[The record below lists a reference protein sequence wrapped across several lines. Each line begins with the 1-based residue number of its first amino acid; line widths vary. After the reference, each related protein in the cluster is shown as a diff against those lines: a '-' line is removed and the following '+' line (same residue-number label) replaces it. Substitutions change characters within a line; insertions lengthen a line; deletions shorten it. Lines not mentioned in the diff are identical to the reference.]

1 VGRLTGDTA
10 APAPGAW
17 ELYLSEVDDADDLRP
32 AGTGDAPDIDQPGDL
47 DRDLTPVHWPPQKN
61 SRRRSAVVGH
71 RLRSR
76 RYLHVGQP
84 VWVRLDEGRVV
95 RIKLSQLWR
104 STGEGSA
111 GERAERDGVQ
121 PCHDPGD
128 LCPSCRVFGSAD
140 VRGRGEGDSSEQRGY
155 RGHVRFRD
163 ARATGEVSPLVET
176 LAPLSAPHPSA
187 GQFYLD
193 NTGAPPAASRQDA
206 RPIAHWG
213 SEADDRDL
221 RRLRGRKF
229 YWRTSD
235 PLSGGTPRGRARDHH
250 SDKLTSAVALVP
262 ATTQFTTTVTFENLT
277 PAEIGG
283 LLVALDPRRLDS
295 VPSAGGAGEPS
306 ALVATVG
313 GGRPFG
319 LGAVTVDASL
329 VVEDTDARYLGQ
341 EPSAAPTEAECLA
354 AFDDSVGGAVREKVW
369 PALRHA
375 LALDF
380 VDRDLVWYPPGR
392 SGERGTQPYDEGYD
406 FWQRSNGSRFS
417 HKVRPLVVLPDPTGS
432 ADDQILE
439 SFPEEESV
447 PGSRSGPGGR
457 GTGPRSGPGG
467 RGAGPR
473 HAGGRR

>member
-32 AGTGDAPDIDQPGDL
+32 ASTGDAPDIDQPGDL
-47 DRDLTPVHWPPQKN
+47 DRDLTPVHWPPPQKN
-61 SRRRSAVVGH
+61 SHRRSAVVGH

-84 VWVRLDEGRVV
+84 VWVRLDDEGRVV

-121 PCHDPGD
+121 PCHDPGR

-140 VRGRGEGDSSEQRGY
+140 VQGRGEGDNSEQRGY

-163 ARATGEVSPLVET
+163 ARATGEVSPLIET

-193 NTGAPPAASRQDA
+193 NTGAPRAASRQHA

-213 SEADDRDL
+213 SEADDRTL
-221 RRLRGRKF
+221 RPFRGRKF
-229 YWRTSD
+229 YWRTSE
-235 PLSGGTPRGRARDHH
+235 PLSDRVPRGRARAHH
-250 SDKLTSAVALVP
+250 SDKLTSTVALVP
-262 ATTQFTTTVTFENLT
+262 ATAQFTTTVTFENLA
-277 PAEIGG
+277 PAEIGA
-283 LLVALDPRRLDS
+283 LLVALDPRRLDAL
-295 VPSAGGAGEPS
+295 PSAGGAREPS
-306 ALVATVG
+306 TLVATVG

-319 LGAVTVDASL
+319 LGAVTVDVSL
-329 VVEDTDARYLGQ
+329 VIEDVGARYLGAS
-341 EPSAAPTEAECLA
+341 PASAPTEAACLA
-354 AFDDSVGGAVREKVW
+354 AFDDSVAGAVRERVW

-406 FWQRSNGSRFS
+406 FWQRSNGSRLS
-417 HKVRPLVVLPDPTGS
+417 DTVRALVPLPDPAGS
-432 ADDQILE
+432 PDDQILE
-439 SFPEEESV
+439 SAPEEEHV
-447 PGSRSGPGGR
+447 PGARGGPGGR
-457 GTGPRSGPGG
+457 GTGPRRGGG
-467 RGAGPR
+467 RQ
-473 HAGGRR
+473 